1 VIDVNNSVNSE
12 LFFDVTVS
20 IDELESSVSLELLL
34 IVSIYDF
41 CIVVEGNNCKDEITL
56 NPKLPFEVAVY
67 IGDLDRSTRLE
78 LALTVDDVVFDTKL
92 FLEVIVN
99 EEGSLLLTVS
109 DSDIADD
116 ANRPVELE
124 YVTLN
129 IELLCVVT
137 INVSEPEG
145 GA

>member
-1 VIDVNNSVNSE
+1 V
-12 LFFDVTVS
+12 L
-20 IDELESSVSLELLL
+20 
-34 IVSIYDF
+34 
-41 CIVVEGNNCKDEITL
+41 
-56 NPKLPFEVAVY
+56 
-67 IGDLDRSTRLE
+67 
-78 LALTVDDVVFDTKL
+78 DTKL
-92 FLEVIVN
+92 FLEVIVS

-129 IELLCVVT
+129 IELLCIVT

-145 GA
+145 GV